1 MKKFLLSLALM
12 LLSGAAMA
20 QSTIDLTFNRNNS
33 AAAGTDATVTVGKTG
48 NINIEGITSTVS
60 CNLNWKSFSA
70 NSETFPNS
78 SMLCPDKNTKDMT
91 PGNEGVI
98 TFTLTNVPSEYDF
111 KKVTFKSAALNGGG
125 AFQGDNANA
134 QHIDFILLDQ
144 NDNEIAKTED
154 IEIKVNSG
162 GGDNVVV
169 DLNLDIN
176 SPIKATDGTITFKLK
191 LVNNYYTAY
200 GCFYGLY
207 KVSLTYATK
216 AFAIKEQLTAEELN
230 AKTEPTYIAIKN
242 LSYTNNRWFVG
253 NTGATPYSKEEF
265 TNDAVFVWEPVE
277 VEGNTRFHLRKLN
290 GDYMQTASPKD
301 FGTVENAAT
310 FEAKAAGTDGTF
322 NGDGDSNL
330 YLTDS
335 NDVNIVRFVKG
346 DNWINVQN
354 GASGTPLYNTG
365 TGGWTIHYVYEL
377 ERTEAYEA
385 NITDAGYSTFYA
397 PANVQIPEGVKAY
410 YITQEGIKSGSAT
423 LTEIEN
429 VIPANT
435 AVILEGN
442 EGEYTFVIEENEA
455 TAIDGNLLKST
466 FTTTN
471 VIGEAYV
478 LSKQNEETGL
488 YKTQMT
494 AVQLSSASGSV
505 NVFRNN
511 ANKAYLPANAL
522 PAVAQTSYSLLF
534 NFGGNATAIES
545 VKSELDL
552 NAPIYNLSGRR
563 VKAATKGIY
572 IQNGK
577 KFIVK

>member
-1 MKKFLLSLALM
+1 MKKFLLSLALV

-33 AAAGTDATVTVGKTG
+33 AAGTDAAVTVGNTG
-48 NINIEGITSTVS
+48 DIDITGIASTVS
-60 CNLNWKSFSA
+60 CNLNWKSFGA

-98 TFTLTNVPSEYDF
+98 TFTLTGVPYEYDF
-111 KKVTFKSAALNGGG
+111 KKVTFKSAALNGQG

-144 NDNEIAKTED
+144 NDNVIAETED
-154 IEIKVNSG
+154 IAIKVNSG
-162 GGDNVVV
+162 GGESVVV
-169 DLNLDIN
+169 DLNLDPK
-176 SPIKATDGTITFKLK
+176 SPIKATNGEITFKLK
-191 LVNNYYTAY
+191 LVNNYTAH

-216 AFAIKEQLTAEELN
+216 AFAIKQQLTAEELN

-253 NTGATPYSKEEF
+253 NTGATPYSAEEF
-265 TNDAVFVWEPVE
+265 TNDAVFVWEPADN
-277 VEGNTRFHLRKLN
+277 NTFHLRKLN
-290 GDYMQTASPKD
+290 GDYMQTSAPKD
-301 FGTVENAAT
+301 FGTVDAA
-310 FEAKAAGTDGTF
+310 AAFTASAPGTEGTF

-330 YLTDS
+330 YVEGSTDA
-335 NDVNIVRFVKG
+335 NLVRFKKG
-346 DNWINVQN
+346 SNWINVQN
-354 GASGTPLYNTG
+354 GAGGTPVYNNG
-365 TGGWTIHYVYEL
+365 QGGWTIHYVYEL

-385 NITDAGYSTFYA
+385 SITDAGYSTFYA

-410 YITQEGIKSGSAT
+410 FITQEGIKNNYVT
-423 LTEIEN
+423 LTEIED

-442 EGEYTFVIEENEA
+442 ADEYTFAVIEDNET
-455 TAIDGNLLKST
+455 TAINGNLLKST
-466 FTTTN
+466 FTSTN
-471 VIGEAYV
+471 VIGQAYV
-478 LSKQNEETGL
+478 LSKQDEGTGL

-494 AVQLSSASGSV
+494 EVQLSNESGKV
-505 NVFRNN
+505 NVFLNN
-511 ANKAYLPANAL
+511 ANKAYLPVNAV
-522 PAVAQTSYSLLF
+522 PTVAQTSYSLLF

-552 NAPIYNLSGRR
+552 NAPIYDLSGRL

>member
-1 MKKFLLSLALM
+1 MKKFLLSLALV
-12 LLSGAAMA
+12 LVSGAAMA
-20 QSTIDLTFNRNNS
+20 QSTIDLTFNRNT
-33 AAAGTDATVTVGKTG
+33 GTDATVTVGKTG
-48 NINIEGITSTVS
+48 NINSDGITSTVS
-60 CNLNWKSFSA
+60 CNYNWKSLSA
-70 NSETFPNS
+70 DSETFPNA
-78 SMLCPDKNTKDMT
+78 SMLCPDKNTKEMT
-91 PGNEGVI
+91 TGNEGVI
-98 TFTLTNVPSEYDF
+98 TFTLTGVPYEYDF
-111 KKVTFKSAALNGGG
+111 KKVTFKSAALNGSG

-144 NDNEIAKTED
+144 NDNKIAETKD
-154 IEIKVNSG
+154 VEIKVNSNG
-162 GGDNVVV
+162 GESVVV
-169 DLNLDIN
+169 DLNLDPK
-176 SPIKATDGTITFKLK
+176 SPIKATNGTITFKLK
-191 LVNNYYTAY
+191 LVNNYTAH

-216 AFAIKEQLTAEELN
+216 AFAIKQQLTAADLN

-253 NTGATPYSKEEF
+253 NTGALPYSAEEF
-265 TNDAVFVWEPVE
+265 TNDAVFVWEPV
-277 VEGNTRFHLRKLN
+277 GDNTFRLRKLN
-290 GDYMQTASPKD
+290 GEYMQTSAPNN
-301 FGTVENAAT
+301 FGTVDAAT
-310 FEAKAAGTDGTF
+310 AFTASAPGTEGTF

-330 YLTDS
+330 YVEGSTDA
-335 NDVNIVRFVKG
+335 NLVRFKK
-346 DNWINVQN
+346 DSSNWINVQN
-354 GASGTPLYNTG
+354 GAGGTPVYNG
-365 TGGWTIHYVYEL
+365 GQGGWTIHYVYEL

-410 YITQEGIKSGSAT
+410 YITQEGINTGSAT

-455 TAIDGNLLKST
+455 TAINGNLLKST
-466 FTTTN
+466 FTSTN
-471 VIGEAYV
+471 VIGQAYV
-478 LSKQNEETGL
+478 LSKQDEGTGL

-494 AVQLSSASGSV
+494 EVQLSGASGKVSV
-505 NVFRNN
+505 FLNN
-511 ANKAYLPANAL
+511 ANKAYLPVSAV
-522 PAVAQTSYSLLF
+522 PTVAQTSYSLLF

-552 NAPIYNLSGRR
+552 NAPIYDLSGRR
-563 VKAATKGIY
+563 VVNAVKGGLY

>member
-1 MKKFLLSLALM
+1 MKKFLLSLALV

-33 AAAGTDATVTVGKTG
+33 AEGTDATVTVGKTG
-48 NINIEGITSTVS
+48 NIDNTGITSTVS
-60 CNLNWKSFSA
+60 CNLNWKSFGA

-98 TFTLTNVPSEYDF
+98 TFTLTNVPYEYDF

-144 NDNEIAKTED
+144 NDNVIAETED
-154 IEIKVNSG
+154 IAIKVNSNG
-162 GGDNVVV
+162 GESVVV
-169 DLNLDIN
+169 DLNLDPK
-176 SPIKATDGTITFKLK
+176 SPIKATNGTITFKLK
-191 LVNNYYTAY
+191 LVNNYTAN

-216 AFAIKEQLTAEELN
+216 AFAIEKQLTAEELN

-253 NTGATPYSKEEF
+253 NTGALPYSAEEF
-265 TNDAVFVWEPVE
+265 TNDAVFVWEPADN
-277 VEGNTRFHLRKLN
+277 NTFHLRKLN
-290 GDYMQTASPKD
+290 GDYMQTSAPKD
-301 FGTVENAAT
+301 FGTVDAA
-310 FEAKAAGTDGTF
+310 AAFTATAPGTEGTF

-330 YLTDS
+330 YIESSTDA
-335 NDVNIVRFVKG
+335 NLVRFKKG
-346 DNWINVQN
+346 SNWINVQN
-354 GASGTPLYNTG
+354 GASGTPIYNNG
-365 TGGWTIHYVYEL
+365 QGGWTIHYVYEL

-385 NITDAGYSTFYA
+385 SITDAGYSTFYA

-410 YITQEGIKSGSAT
+410 YITQEGINTGSAT

-442 EGEYTFVIEENEA
+442 ADEYTFAVIEDNET
-455 TAIDGNLLKST
+455 TAINGNLLKST
-466 FTTTN
+466 FTSTN
-471 VIGEAYV
+471 VIGQAYV
-478 LSKQNEETGL
+478 LSKQEEGTGL

-494 AVQLSSASGSV
+494 EVQLSNTSGTVSV
-505 NVFRNN
+505 FLNN
-511 ANKAYLPANAL
+511 ANKAYLPVSAV
-522 PAVAQTSYSLLF
+522 PTVAQTSYSLLF

-552 NAPIYNLSGRR
+552 NAPIYDLSGRR